1 MIKGMDNMDIDFLRN
16 MRNVTF
22 PLSGYP
28 SPCVRNKKIRIGNR
42 TNTFS
47 GEQLLLLLA
56 FVQSVHYPYF
66 LCHKSLH
73 EKLDLLVLRT
83 LSGNAKSEQDKE

>member
-1 MIKGMDNMDIDFLRN
+1 MDIDFLRN

-47 GEQLLLLLA
+47 GGA
-56 FVQSVHYPYF
+56 IAITISVCTVCALSLF
-66 LCHKSLH
+66 LMS
-73 EKLDLLVLRT
+73 
-83 LSGNAKSEQDKE
+83 